1 MSYQETLFKPWSEG
15 GHRPPEK
22 CQIGAI
28 KIEIVVIGGYGNTT
42 NSDQMETKGK
52 FETNHAKKYIIY
64 SGEADTRAS

>member
-28 KIEIVVIGGYGNTT
+28 KIKIVVIRGYGNTT
-42 NSDQMETKGK
+42 NTDQMEICDPLFKL
-52 FETNHAKKYIIY
+52 ALM
-64 SGEADTRAS
+64 